1 METNRRWFWR
11 SGCRLNPGV
20 LILDDPTRGIDIGT
34 KAEVHRLVSTLAA
47 QGLAIILISNDLPEV
62 LAMSDRLLVFDKG
75 KIRAQFEAPPFN
87 EELVMRASIASRNYL
102 DSNNV
107 DPSQEEVTKTRV
119 YQRHS

>member
-1 METNRRWFWR
+1 M
-11 SGCRLNPGV
+11 
-20 LILDDPTRGIDIGT
+20 
-34 KAEVHRLVSTLAA
+34 STLAA